1 MEAAELSLI
10 EIASLLSDEEE
21 AIRFFES
28 IRWPEGPVCPHCNHQ
43 GAYAIKANEKTK
55 VRKGLWKCASCRKQF
70 TVRVGTIFEDSKI
83 SLGKW
88 LMALHLMCSSKK
100 GISALQLKRNL
111 KVAYQTA
118 WFMCHRIRYAM
129 TQEPMASLLRGTVEV
144 DETYVGGKPRRG
156 VKKGESG
163 RGTKKMPVLAL
174 VERNGRA
181 HAMPIEF
188 VDAKTLKGAIRKH
201 VDPSST
207 INTDEYPSYRGI
219 GLDFAGGH
227 RTVTHSKGQ
236 YSYKAFGQSINTNSA
251 ESLFALMKRGH
262 YGVFHQL
269 SKKHLHRYCDE
280 FSFRWSYRDL
290 SDGERTV
297 IAIMGSVGKRLMYK
311 EPASA
316 GE

>member
-1 MEAAELSLI
+1 MEAADINLI
-10 EIASLLSDEEE
+10 EIAGLLADEEE
-21 AIRFFES
+21 AIKFFES

-43 GAYAIKANEKTK
+43 GAYAIKANAKTK

-111 KVAYQTA
+111 KVAYPTA

-129 TQEPMASLLRGTVEV
+129 TQEPLAGLLRGTVEV

-188 VDAKTLKGAIRKH
+188 VDAKTLKGEIRKH

-219 GLDFAGGH
+219 GLEFAGGH
-227 RTVTHSKGQ
+227 RTVKHSEGQ
-236 YSYKAFGQSINTNSA
+236 YSYKAFGQSINTNSV
-251 ESLFALMKRGH
+251 ESFFALMKRGH

-269 SKKHLHRYCDE
+269 SRKHLHRYCDE

-297 IAIMGSVGKRLMYK
+297 IAIMGSVGRRLMYK
-311 EPASA
+311 EPAKTD
-316 GE
+316 